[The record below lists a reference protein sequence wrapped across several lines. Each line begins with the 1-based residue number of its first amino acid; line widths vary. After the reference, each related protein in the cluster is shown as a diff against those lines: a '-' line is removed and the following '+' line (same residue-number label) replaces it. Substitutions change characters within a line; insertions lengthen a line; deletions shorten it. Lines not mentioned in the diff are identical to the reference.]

1 MITMNKQELLN
12 EKQLIRL
19 AQIQGF
25 DDFED
30 NELQFLNYLLTCVED
45 IEPHADELEL
55 SVKEFISQITTIWNN
70 AIPRDILNNYLDIE
84 LQE

>member
-45 IEPHADELEL
+45 IEPYADEFEL

>member
-25 DDFED
+25 EDFED
-30 NELQFLNYLLTCVED
+30 NELQFLNYLLTCIED
-45 IEPHADELEL
+45 IEPYTDEVEL
-55 SVKEFISQITTIWNN
+55 PVKDFISQIITIWNK
-70 AIPRDILNNYLDIE
+70 AVPRDILNSYLDIE

>member
-30 NELQFLNYLLTCVED
+30 NELQFLNYLLTCIED
-45 IEPHADELEL
+45 IEPYANEVELP
-55 SVKEFISQITTIWNN
+55 VKDFISQIINIWNN

>member
-25 DDFED
+25 EDFED

-45 IEPHADELEL
+45 IEPYTDEVEL
-55 SVKEFISQITTIWNN
+55 PVKDFISQIINIWNN
-70 AIPRDILNNYLDIE
+70 AVPRDILNSYLDIE

>member
-45 IEPHADELEL
+45 IEPYTDELDL

>member
-1 MITMNKQELLN
+1 MNKQELLN

-25 DDFED
+25 EDFED
-30 NELQFLNYLLTCVED
+30 NELQFLNYLLTCIED
-45 IEPHADELEL
+45 IEPYTDEVEL
-55 SVKEFISQITTIWNN
+55 PVKDFISQIITIWNK
-70 AIPRDILNNYLDIE
+70 AVPRDILNSYLDIE

>member
-30 NELQFLNYLLTCVED
+30 NELQFLNYLLTCIED
-45 IEPHADELEL
+45 IEPYTEELEL
-55 SVKEFISQITTIWNN
+55 SVKEFIAQTVNIWNN
-70 AIPRDILNNYLDIE
+70 AVPRDILNSYLDIE

>member
-30 NELQFLNYLLTCVED
+30 NELQFLNYLLTCIED
-45 IEPHADELEL
+45 IEPYANEVELP
-55 SVKEFISQITTIWNN
+55 VKEFISQITTIWNN

>member
-30 NELQFLNYLLTCVED
+30 NELQFLNYLLTCMED
-45 IEPHADELEL
+45 IEPYADELNL
-55 SVKEFISQITTIWNN
+55 SVGEFISQITTIWNN